1 MHLGGD
7 KVPNDTND
15 IKYMNILRC
24 LHYEMIYFTD
34 VVVLR

>member
-24 LHYEMIYFTD
+24 LYYEMIDFTTAG
-34 VVVLR
+34 VLR